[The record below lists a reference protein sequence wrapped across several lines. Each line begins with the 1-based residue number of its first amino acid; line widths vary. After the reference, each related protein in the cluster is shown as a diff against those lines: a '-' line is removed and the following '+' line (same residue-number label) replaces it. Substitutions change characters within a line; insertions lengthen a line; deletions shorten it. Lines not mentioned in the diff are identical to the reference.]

1 MERKRITMATKR
13 TPDELAELRAER
25 ERFGQA
31 RPGLDDLID
40 SGEVDPADVSTM
52 GNYLD
57 LLDVVTALRHERE
70 RLGLS
75 LTDVAAR
82 SGIERS
88 AISKLET
95 GKVMNP
101 TVSTLQRYAEALHQ
115 RITWNLRPVET
126 APS

>member
-1 MERKRITMATKR
+1 MERKRNTMATKR
-13 TPDELAELRAER
+13 TPEELAELRAER
-25 ERFGQA
+25 ERFGKE
-31 RPGLDDLID
+31 RPALDDLME

-52 GNYLD
+52 GDYLD
-57 LLDVVTALRHERE
+57 LLDVLTALRRERE

-75 LTDVAAR
+75 LTDVAER

-115 RITWNLRPVET
+115 RITWNLRPAE
-126 APS
+126 AAAS

>member
-25 ERFGQA
+25 ERFGKE
-31 RPGLDDLID
+31 RPGLDDLIA

-52 GNYLD
+52 GDYLD

-75 LTDVAAR
+75 LTDVAER

-95 GKVMNP
+95 GKTMNP
-101 TVSTLQRYAEALHQ
+101 TVSTLQRYAEALNQ
-115 RITWNLRPVET
+115 RITWSLQPAE
-126 APS
+126 AEAS